1 MRENHIGIQVS
12 TDEFLIRVE
21 FPNPTSFKFKQPT
34 TQVSL
39 IIITNISQS
48 KRERDGYWKS
58 LRSERTASSFN
69 QRGAMCVRALV
80 IRLHCNSHQFS

>member
-21 FPNPTSFKFKQPT
+21 FPNPTSFEFKQPT
-34 TQVSL
+34 TKSSL

-48 KRERDGYWKS
+48 KRERLLLKKS
-58 LRSERTASSFN
+58 TLRKNCLF
-69 QRGAMCVRALV
+69 
-80 IRLHCNSHQFS
+80 F